1 VTGASTVDLG
11 AHRPPDTV
19 AVRDGL
25 RLRRWQLDDGPLLA
39 AAVVASRD
47 HLRPWMPW
55 VGLYDEDPVGAAEA
69 FLHERAPA
77 WAAGSTLAYA
87 VVERDPAGV
96 ERTVGAVG
104 LENRIGQAGL
114 EIGYWLVPDA
124 TGRGLVTAAVR
135 ALGTAALALAPVRRL
150 EIHHDVA
157 NTRSGAVPARLG
169 WRRVGERPRALEAR
183 GECGTTVV
191 WETVRQGPVARTAR

>member
-1 VTGASTVDLG
+1 M
-11 AHRPPDTV
+11 

-25 RLRRWQLDDGPLLA
+25 RLRRWELDDGPPLA

-55 VGLYDEDPVGAAEA
+55 VGFYDEDPVGAAEL
-69 FLHERAPA
+69 FLRERAPA

-87 VVERDPAGV
+87 VVERDPEGV
-96 ERTVGAVG
+96 QRTVGAVG
-104 LENRIGQAGL
+104 LENRIGHAGL

-124 TGRGLVTAAVR
+124 TGRGVMTAAVR
-135 ALGTAALALAPVRRL
+135 ALSAAALALDPVRRL
-150 EIHHDVA
+150 EIHHDLA

-169 WRRVGERPRALEAR
+169 WRRVGERPRALEAP

-191 WETVRQGPVARTAR
+191 WETVTGETVAGTAR